1 MAFINWIHASTAH
14 VEKGQLRVMLNNMPL
29 SANVMPLTQPRVHHL
44 ESAESSVTRTLP
56 HKENA
61 APWYDTVG
69 LGGGGAGGLD
79 LEAMSNPPKKWTK
92 LAIL

>member
-1 MAFINWIHASTAH
+1 
-14 VEKGQLRVMLNNMPL
+14 MLNNMPL

-44 ESAESSVTRTLP
+44 ESAKSSVTRTLP

-69 LGGGGAGGLD
+69 LGGGAGGLD

-92 LAIL
+92 LANFVKFGQQSFKQPPGLASGR